1 MSIVVGPWKLVPI
14 QFNDFTVH
22 VIISRSTLLYQSK
35 SGQDPISIQT

>member
-1 MSIVVGPWKLVPI
+1 MSIVVEPWKLVPI
-14 QFNDFTVH
+14 QLNDFT